1 LGSSR
6 DRRLLRAFGLAA
18 WLSLPGLAAAEDR
31 KEPVPET
38 ETLYPGAAVDLIP
51 QALSKVGVRVY
62 GEETITVLADFGPA
76 EASEFRSALAV
87 RAAGPI
93 SQSLALRATASGQAA
108 FFDYSGDRD
117 QLELDLGGSELF
129 ERLYDFKF
137 ALGGAYQLTKHWSL
151 FAEGSAN
158 MDWENGASISDA
170 VSGSGAFGV
179 GFQWEP
185 HLELTLGVK
194 VGSQI
199 EEGGVSVSPVLGFRW
214 RIREGMRLETQG
226 TGLMFAMDLLPEL
239 ELQLRASYDGNRY
252 RLEDAAGAFPEQ
264 TLRQREVPVLVALRW
279 KPSKR
284 WRLGAGAGS
293 VVYQKW
299 KVEADDDDGGSSS
312 VDAGPAA
319 LVWLRCEYRF

>member
-1 LGSSR
+1 MGSIRS
-6 DRRLLRAFGLAA
+6 RRLLRVVGLAVCLA
-18 WLSLPGLAAAEDR
+18 LPAGAAAPDH

-38 ETLYPGAAVDLIP
+38 ETLFPGAAIDLVP

-62 GEETITVLADFGPA
+62 GEETISVLADFGPA
-76 EASEFRSALAV
+76 DASEFRSALAV
-87 RAAGPI
+87 RAGGPLGE
-93 SQSLALRATASGQAA
+93 SFAVRATASGQAS
-108 FFDYSGDRD
+108 FFDYHGDRD
-117 QLELDLGGSELF
+117 QLEVDLGGTNLF
-129 ERLYDFKF
+129 ERLYDFRF
-137 ALGGAYQLTKHWSL
+137 ALGGVYQLTKNWSL
-151 FAEGSAN
+151 FTEGSADL
-158 MDWENGASISDA
+158 DWENGATISDA
-170 VSGSGAFGV
+170 VSGSGAFGI

-185 HLELTLGVK
+185 HLELTAGVS

-199 EEGGVSVSPVLGFRW
+199 QGGGPSVSPVLGFRW
-214 RIREGMRLETQG
+214 RIRDGMRLETQG

-252 RLEDAAGAFPEQ
+252 RLADAAGPFPEQ
-264 TLRQREVPVLVALRW
+264 TLQQRDVPVLVALRW
-279 KPSKR
+279 RPTKH
-284 WRLGAGAGS
+284 WRLAAGAGS